1 MASGARGLAAGRNIF
16 MAADPAAKVREVR
29 RLLSAAVAFN
39 RADTPPLADAA
50 GDRMAFPTN
59 GGGATH
65 EHV

>member
-1 MASGARGLAAGRNIF
+1 
-16 MAADPAAKVREVR
+16 MAADPGAKVREVR

-59 GGGATH
+59 GGAATQ